1 MHQDNHK
8 ASGCDQSNA
17 DDVQAHS
24 QPAHGAAKQVKRGLV
39 VIQQLLVPETNSK
52 GQ

>member
-24 QPAHGAAKQVKRGLV
+24 QPAHGTAEQVKRGLV